1 MLGHHSLTAALLQKT
16 KLLNPAVNRLPYALT
31 SLAHVLFSYT
41 IVSYTIVSYTIVSYT
56 LCTAAFAQTTQEK
69 STLSVLRLQG
79 GDTYRGTWVQNEQA
93 NSVLWNSPSFLA
105 PIPFP
110 WDSIQLIQNTSS
122 QNQSTNEPTQP
133 PESTQPPDATNNQLF
148 YAELDTGEVVSGNL
162 VAISNETI
170 ELDVQDLGK
179 LQLPRSQ
186 LRYLIRIL
194 TKDNQAVQVLD
205 AKEWEQVLP
214 ATRNGRATKWY
225 LKAGEIATDTSG
237 TTIAQWTNLP
247 ELATIDIDVAWEQNS
262 PNWWLTLGEPRRM
275 ELQVRKLQN
284 RKILNVTL
292 LLENSKDADVSTI
305 QIPYEDE
312 QALKLK
318 LLCDANKGIYV
329 LMRDNQVLGRLR
341 GNPKEQLVGR
351 TKVSF
356 TNTALGVLT
365 LRDLRI
371 SRSAFALPS
380 EARDEGTKQIEWMT
394 ASRGT
399 FFGDILPPNEND
411 STNNQTVRVQS
422 GNGAPIELQLSE
434 IERIEFPSPP
444 NNPLNPKILTNI
456 ELTNGQRFA
465 AESIES
471 YLQNN
476 ESGIAITLTGKP
488 LRFPSTQ
495 IKQISRSS
503 TPLPPEAN
511 SDLESSRERIAQRLV
526 TDEVVS
532 LGKVVSVAK
541 VTEDQN
547 TFTWLPRFALQ
558 PVPINPSSDGAIE
571 PLLTQPN
578 NEGNRKP
585 KANDG
590 LASLRAD
597 TPSNENDFGKPLK
610 PEDPSLFL
618 FSGDCFP
625 ATIQRGNDL
634 EVYFQSPLFPKQ
646 SIRQDLVRGI
656 RFLDYRGIDK
666 IDRTSRNRMLTV
678 PRLQR
683 SNPPTH
689 LVVSR
694 DGDLLRGQL
703 VNFDRDELAVDVRGE
718 TRTIPVKNI
727 AELIALDPAPKLD
740 PTPVEPTS
748 QTDTPEPPLSNNL
761 AAYQVILDQG
771 ARVSLIPTS
780 VDNNELRGNHP
791 QLGECSLPWNSILR
805 VSLGDTISV
814 DASRSRYGKWKL
826 QHAPDPKYV
835 NESDEPNDRPSDTPQ
850 MRLIGQGA
858 PEFDLQKIDGTP
870 FRLKDMRG
878 KILIL
883 DFWATWCGPCIR
895 SIPTLIDVSK
905 EYKDAGVELVLVN
918 LEEPEKRVRPFL
930 ERFKTI
936 PTVVL
941 DTDGS
946 VSKQYAVSAIP
957 HTVLIDRDGG
967 IVDVFIGASEENELA
982 LRKKIEE
989 LNK

>member
-1 MLGHHSLTAALLQKT
+1 MPGHPS
-16 KLLNPAVNRLPYALT
+16 LT
-31 SLAHVLFSYT
+31 SLFQTTRLLILAITSILVAHS
-41 IVSYTIVSYTIVSYT
+41 
-56 LCTAAFAQTTQEK
+56 LCTSTSAQSNPEK
-69 STLSVLRLQG
+69 SPLSVLRLQG
-79 GDTYRGTWVQNEQA
+79 GDTYRGTWVQNEQTNA
-93 NSVLWNSPSFLA
+93 VLWSSPSFLA
-105 PIPFP
+105 PVPFP
-110 WDSIQLIQNTSS
+110 WDSIQLIQIAGS
-122 QNQSTNEPTQP
+122 QNQTKNEQSTPTQ
-133 PESTQPPDATNNQLF
+133 EQNDQLF
-148 YAELDTGEVVSGNL
+148 YAELDNGEVLSGNL
-162 VAISNETI
+162 ISISNEAI
-170 ELDVQDLGK
+170 ELDVLGLGK
-179 LQLPRSQ
+179 IQLPRNQ

-247 ELATIDIDVAWEQNS
+247 ELATIDIDVSWDQNS

-284 RKILNVTL
+284 RKLLNVTL
-292 LLENSKDADVSTI
+292 LLENSKDADVSTV

-394 ASRGT
+394 ANRGT
-399 FFGDILPPNEND
+399 FFGDILPPNDNTPESQNAD
-411 STNNQTVRVQS
+411 PSNTTANQNIRVQG

-434 IERIEFPSPP
+434 IERIEFPANP
-444 NNPLNPKILTNI
+444 NNPPNSKSLTSI
-456 ELTNGQRFA
+456 ELTNGLRFA
-465 AESIES
+465 TETIES
-471 YLQNN
+471 YSDKEQ
-476 ESGIAITLTGKP
+476 SGVAITVTGKP

-495 IKQISRSS
+495 IKQISRNSI
-503 TPLPPEAN
+503 PLPPEAN

-526 TDEVVS
+526 TDEVIS

-541 VTEDQN
+541 ITEEQN

-578 NEGNRKP
+578 NEGTRKP

-597 TPSNENDFGKPLK
+597 TPSSENDFGKPLK

-634 EVYFQSPLFPKQ
+634 QVYFQSPLFPKQ

-656 RFLDYRGIDK
+656 RFLDYRGLEK

-683 SNPPTH
+683 TNPPTH

-703 VNFDRDELAVDVRGE
+703 VSFDRDELAVDIRGE

-740 PTPVEPTS
+740 PSPSEPTQEESAEDTPES
-748 QTDTPEPPLSNNL
+748 QTDPAEPQTNNL
-761 AAYQVILDQG
+761 ATYQVILDQG

-805 VSLGDTISV
+805 VSLGDAISI

-883 DFWATWCGPCIR
+883 DFWATWCGPCVR

-918 LEEPEKRVRPFL
+918 LEEPENRVRPFL

-967 IVDVFIGASEENELA
+967 IVDIYIGASEENELA

>member
-1 MLGHHSLTAALLQKT
+1 MLGHHSLTSLLQT
-16 KLLNPAVNRLPYALT
+16 TRLLIPAIT
-31 SLAHVLFSYT
+31 SILVAH
-41 IVSYTIVSYTIVSYT
+41 T
-56 LCTAAFAQTTQEK
+56 LCTTSFPQTTQEK
-69 STLSVLRLQG
+69 SPLSVLRLQG
-79 GDTYRGTWVQNEQA
+79 GDTYRGTWVHNEQA
-93 NSVLWNSPSFLA
+93 NSVLWQSPSFLA
-105 PIPFP
+105 PIHFP

-122 QNQSTNEPTQP
+122 QNQTTNEATPT
-133 PESTQPPDATNNQLF
+133 PEETKNQLF
-148 YAELDTGEVVSGNL
+148 YAELDNGEVLSGNL
-162 VAISNETI
+162 IAISNEAI
-170 ELDVQDLGK
+170 ELDVQGIGK

-247 ELATIDIDVAWEQNS
+247 ELATIDIDVAWDQNS

-394 ASRGT
+394 ANRGT
-399 FFGDILPPNEND
+399 FFGDILPPNDNTPD
-411 STNNQTVRVQS
+411 SQNADLNNPTANQTIRVQG

-434 IERIEFPSPP
+434 IERIEFPATT
-444 NNPLNPKILTNI
+444 NNPQNSKALTSI

-465 AESIES
+465 TESIES
-471 YLQNN
+471 YSQNN
-476 ESGIAITLTGKP
+476 ESGVAITVTGKP
-488 LRFPSTQ
+488 LRFPSAQ
-495 IKQISRSS
+495 IKQISRNSV
-503 TPLPPEAN
+503 PLPPEAN

-526 TDEVVS
+526 TDEVIS

-541 VTEDQN
+541 ITEEQN

-578 NEGNRKP
+578 TEGTRKP

-634 EVYFQSPLFPKQ
+634 QVYFQSPLFPKQ

-656 RFLDYRGIDK
+656 RFLDYRGLEK
-666 IDRTSRNRMLTV
+666 LDRTSRNRMLTV

-683 SNPPTH
+683 TNPPTH

-740 PTPVEPTS
+740 PPPSEPTQEESAEGTPES
-748 QTDTPEPPLSNNL
+748 QTDPAEPQTNNL
-761 AAYQVILDQG
+761 ATYQVILDQG

-780 VDNNELRGNHP
+780 VDINELRGNHP

-805 VSLGDTISV
+805 VSLGDAINI

-883 DFWATWCGPCIR
+883 DFWATWCGPCVR

-918 LEEPEKRVRPFL
+918 LEEPENRVRPFL

-967 IVDVFIGASEENELA
+967 IVDIYIGASEENELA